1 MNIQEYISSGIL
13 ESYAAGQLS
22 ESESSEVEKHIRNF
36 PEIRIEYEKI
46 QETLYLTAS
55 ANLKTPSGKV
65 RENILNKISN
75 SEKQIHNTENLN
87 SIESSEKYQGSN
99 AGKYRYLMAAAI
111 VFFLISL
118 AANFFLISKLNDAK
132 REIAVLSD
140 QKKIMVQENE
150 AVNRKLSIASN
161 DMEIMKDRNYK
172 MIDLKGLEISPNSNV
187 LAFWNPQTKKVYAGV
202 MNLPVPPPGKQYQL
216 WALSNGKPID
226 AGVMDVDPSDK
237 SLHEMKSMEDAQA
250 FAVTL
255 EPKGGSVNP
264 SMDQMYV
271 MGKI

>member
-13 ESYAAGQLS
+13 ESYAAGHLT
-22 ESESSEVEKHIRNF
+22 ENENTEVENLIRKF

-46 QETLYLTAS
+46 QEALYLSAS
-55 ANLKTPSGKV
+55 ANLKTPSDKV
-65 RENILNKISN
+65 RVSVLNKIRTAERQIN
-75 SEKQIHNTENLN
+75 KSEKLHIVDHPEIFQKTD
-87 SIESSEKYQGSN
+87 S
-99 AGKYRYLMAAAI
+99 GKYRYLMAAVI
-111 VFFLISL
+111 VFFLFSL
-118 AANFFLISKLNDAK
+118 AANFFLLNKLNDAK
-132 REIAVLSD
+132 KEIAVLSD

-150 AVNRKLSIASN
+150 AVNRKLSTASK
-161 DMEIMKDRNYK
+161 DMEIMKDRSYK

-187 LAFWNPQTKKVYAGV
+187 IAFWNPLTKKVYAGV

-250 FAVTL
+250 FAITL

-264 SMDQMYV
+264 TMDQMYV